1 MGDFENGTQK
11 EIDNCGT
18 EMQEM
23 KEFFTEVGRKKD
35 IENRDIER
43 KDFVDYRDQTDFY
56 KGLINRVQWSRG
68 SFLLL
73 GRGEEGNVDV
83 GEDTTGGNGGTT
95 HKLVELV
102 VVSDGHL
109 DVSGDDSG
117 SLEILGGV
125 SGKLED
131 LSCEVLE
138 DGGEVDGGSGSNSG
152 GEFTGLHV
160 SGDSSDGEL
169 ESSSLGSADGT
180 SGTSLSFSFSSSTGC
195 GHYLF
200 I

>member
-1 MGDFENGTQK
+1 M
-11 EIDNCGT
+11 
-18 EMQEM
+18 
-23 KEFFTEVGRKKD
+23 D
-35 IENRDIER
+35 IENRDVEI
-43 KDFVDYRDQTDFY
+43 KSYYRDQTDFY
-56 KGLINRVQWSRG
+56 KGLINRVQCSRG

-95 HKLVELV
+95 HKLVELI

-117 SLEILGGV
+117 SLEILSGV
-125 SGKLED
+125 SGELED

-169 ESSSLGSADGT
+169 ESSSLGSADGST
-180 SGTSLSFSFSSSTGC
+180 SSSLSFSFSSSSSG
-195 GHYLF
+195 GHYYLF
-200 I
+200 S